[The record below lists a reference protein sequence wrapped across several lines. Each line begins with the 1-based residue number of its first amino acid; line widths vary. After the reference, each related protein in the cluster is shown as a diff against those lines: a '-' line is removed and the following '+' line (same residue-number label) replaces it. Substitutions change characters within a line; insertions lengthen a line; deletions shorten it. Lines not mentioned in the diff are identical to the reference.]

1 MTPAERALT
10 RAAFAAAPI
19 SLAELQE
26 RAELLAR
33 FDRSYFVPAAVFDD
47 FAARLREAYGFRAL
61 AIHGRRVFAYHS
73 VYFDT
78 AGLRSYHDHRQGRRR
93 RFKIRER
100 LYEDTGERQFEIKLK
115 GARGET
121 VKRRRPLEAA
131 EAELGPGARGFLAE
145 VLWAEYG
152 LAAPGGLARSL
163 VTDYVRSTFVADGQ
177 RITCDAG
184 LACAEAGAGARVGVE
199 AGAAGAAVR
208 ADPGLVLVEVK
219 STGHLTAAD
228 RLLHRY
234 GLRAA
239 EFTKY
244 CGAMAAM
251 RPELPRNRWGRA
263 VRVAFASGEGEGD
276 QHRR

>member
-1 MTPAERALT
+1 MTPAERALA
-10 RAAFAAAPI
+10 RAAFAAAPV
-19 SLAELQE
+19 SLPELQA

-33 FDRSYFVPAAVFDD
+33 FDRSYFVPAPVFEN
-47 FAARLREAYGFRAL
+47 FAARLRAAHGFRAL
-61 AIHGRRVFAYHS
+61 AIDGRRTFAYHS

-100 LYEDTGERQFEIKLK
+100 LYEDSGERQFEIKLK

-121 VKRRRPLEAA
+121 VKRRRAMRPA
-131 EAELGPGARGFLAE
+131 ERALGPEARGFLAD
-145 VLWAEYG
+145 VLRADYG
-152 LAAPGGLARSL
+152 LAAPGGLEPSL
-163 VTDYVRSTFVADGQ
+163 VTDYTRATFVADGQ

-184 LACAEAGAGARVGVE
+184 LLCVDSAGGR
-199 AGAAGAAVR
+199 VR
-208 ADPGLVLVEVK
+208 AHPDLVLVEVK
-219 STGHLTAAD
+219 STGHLTPAD

-244 CGAMAAM
+244 CGALAAM
-251 RPELPRNRWGRA
+251 RPDLPRNRWHRA
-263 VRVAFASGEGEGD
+263 VRVAFS
-276 QHRR
+276 